1 MLSKMFKAGII
12 DFLEHVGT
20 PMAVLVGHGGL
31 GRSLADAQVVKVQD
45 KVFFLTAKV
54 GKNFRPLPLSFKKMF
69 RTLLK

>member
-1 MLSKMFKAGII
+1 MLSNMLKAGII

-45 KVFFLTAKV
+45 KFFFLTAKV
-54 GKNFRPLPLSFKKMF
+54 EKNFRPLPLSFKKNI
-69 RTLLK
+69 

>member
-1 MLSKMFKAGII
+1 MLSKMLKAGII

-20 PMAVLVGHGGL
+20 PMAVLVGHRGL

-45 KVFFLTAKV
+45 KFFFSPQRSEKS
-54 GKNFRPLPLSFKKMF
+54 RPLPLSFKKMF